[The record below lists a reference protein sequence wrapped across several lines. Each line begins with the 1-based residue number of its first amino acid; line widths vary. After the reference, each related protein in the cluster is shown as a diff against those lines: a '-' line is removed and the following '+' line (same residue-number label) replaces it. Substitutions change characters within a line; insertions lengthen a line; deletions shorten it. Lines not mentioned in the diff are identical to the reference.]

1 MSLYIEGPVDQVGS
15 FFFSIT
21 FSFSKMRLSTFIF
34 SSLLSLTVSAA
45 PSAPSKVP
53 DYFTQRIV
61 FTPPSDYNDPRTLYA
76 RTAEFE
82 NGNLLATWENYSPEG
97 STPESK
103 VYFPIY
109 KSTDGGNSW
118 NEVRPAQFHHSIPF

>member
-1 MSLYIEGPVDQVGS
+1 
-15 FFFSIT
+15 
-21 FSFSKMRLSTFIF
+21 MRLSTFLF

-45 PSAPSKVP
+45 PSASSKGP
-53 DYFTQRIV
+53 DYFSQNVV
-61 FTPPSDYNDPRTLYA
+61 FTPPADYNDPRTLYA

-118 NEVRPAQFHHSIPF
+118 KEVRPAWLNCSSSL